1 VTKVLRIW
9 DESRTSHFE
18 LLHKMTPSTLV
29 YRRRN
34 YSFHARIAEGLAIE
48 KRGWLSTTGR
58 ILFGD
63 YDVLELNEPTM
74 IRILP
79 LLLVYTTA
87 YRIRKRLSHKHDRA
101 VLYAIDN
108 VDLRD
113 LIGSIPWTPK
123 RITYATFRTAFRYMI
138 TTFDRIAFGTRAA
151 LKTYES
157 VAPMQ
162 LARIDHVVI
171 EQLPAPC
178 DCPKGERDRH
188 GVLFVGALEE
198 RKGVLALERAWEVI
212 AAKDPTA
219 SLSIVGKGELEHEVE
234 AWVKTQPRVTLS
246 IDPDRAE
253 IHAAYRRAHVVV
265 LLSVPSA
272 RWREQVGLPIVEGLA
287 HGCEIVTSSET
298 GLADQ
303 LREHGHVVLPALAPP
318 NVHADGI
325 LTALSNTRPAS
336 AITGLLPTEHG
347 RKLADDWLLN

>member
-18 LLHKMTPSTLV
+18 LLQKMTPSTLV

-34 YSFHARIAEGLAIE
+34 YSFHSRIAEGLAIE

-74 IRILP
+74 IRIFP

-87 YRIRKRLSHKHDRA
+87 YRIRRRLSHKHNRA

-108 VDLRD
+108 IDLRD
-113 LIGSIPWTPK
+113 LIASIPWTPK
-123 RITYATFRTAFRYMI
+123 RLTYATFRAAFGYLVA
-138 TTFDRIAFGTRAA
+138 TFDRIAFGSRTA

-157 VAPMQ
+157 VAPRQ
-162 LARIDHVVI
+162 LALIDHVVI

-178 DCPKGERDRH
+178 DCAKGERNPD

-212 AAKDPTA
+212 AAKNPAAT
-219 SLSIVGKGELEHEVE
+219 LLIVGKGELEHEVE
-234 AWVKTQPRVTLS
+234 AWVETQPRVTLS

-253 IHAAYRRAHVVV
+253 IHAAYRRAHAVV
-265 LLSVPSA
+265 LLSVSSA
-272 RWREQVGLPIVEGLA
+272 RWREQIGLPIIEGLA

-318 NVHADGI
+318 NVHANGI
-325 LTALSNTRPAS
+325 LMALSNTRHAD
-336 AITGLLPTEHG
+336 AITAMLPTEHG
-347 RKLADDWLLN
+347 RKIADDWLLK